1 MRTSS
6 GRIASSWLTAA
17 AALFASA
24 GIVLAC
30 DGTTPGQPQPG
41 PALPVAAGAPGI
53 ALKNAVPQTS
63 AQQLTALQYAAEG
76 GHPVAQWKLGRMYA
90 VGDGVTQNDLRAFEY
105 FSRIANAHAEDSPTA
120 PQAQIVANAFVALGR
135 YYLTGIPETR
145 VKPDNERA
153 REMFAYAA
161 SYFGNADA
169 QYNLARLYLNGVGT
183 SKDPKYAAR
192 WLGLAAQKGQHQA
205 QALLGQM
212 LFNGDQL
219 PRQAARGLMWL
230 TLARDSARPND
241 AWINKLYDNAMIS
254 ASDDERAMALKMI
267 EGWVQGQRN

>member
-24 GIVLAC
+24 GIVLAF

-90 VGDGVTQNDLRAFEY
+90 VGDGVTQNDLRL
-105 FSRIANAHAEDSPTA
+105 RI
-120 PQAQIVANAFVALGR
+120 L
-135 YYLTGIPETR
+135 
-145 VKPDNERA
+145 
-153 REMFAYAA
+153 
-161 SYFGNADA
+161 
-169 QYNLARLYLNGVGT
+169 
-183 SKDPKYAAR
+183 
-192 WLGLAAQKGQHQA
+192 
-205 QALLGQM
+205 
-212 LFNGDQL
+212 
-219 PRQAARGLMWL
+219 
-230 TLARDSARPND
+230 
-241 AWINKLYDNAMIS
+241 
-254 ASDDERAMALKMI
+254 
-267 EGWVQGQRN
+267 